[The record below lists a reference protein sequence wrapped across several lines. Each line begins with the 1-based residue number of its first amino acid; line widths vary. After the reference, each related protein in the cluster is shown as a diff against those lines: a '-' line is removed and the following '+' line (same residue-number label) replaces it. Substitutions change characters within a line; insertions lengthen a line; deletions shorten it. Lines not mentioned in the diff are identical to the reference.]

1 MKREL
6 LNSTIYSIF
15 VRNYSEDGTFARVQD
30 DLGRIKSLGAEII
43 WLMPIHPI
51 GTVARKGALGSPYA
65 ISDYR
70 GINPEYGT
78 LEDFRRLV
86 QRAHELG
93 LKVMIDVVYNHTSP
107 DSLLFAQHPDWFYR
121 NADGSPGNRI
131 GDWSDIIDLDFSN
144 SDLREY
150 LIESLKYWLE
160 QGVDGFRCDVAP
172 LIPLD
177 FWIDARKACESVKPD
192 IIWLT
197 ESVEPTF
204 IEELRS
210 RGFFCH
216 SDGEMYRAF
225 DIAYDYDT
233 YFAMHQYRAGAISLE
248 QYLDLKRIQIYS
260 LPGEAIKLRYIEN
273 HDTPRGAQWFPE
285 LRALRNYTAFSF
297 FERGCSLVYNGQE
310 VGESNRTSL
319 FDRDPVD
326 WQGNPEHVGFIQSC
340 IAMKKSPVMRDG
352 WYELPRGPVRGLAL
366 AAYRDVADSARKRY
380 RRIGIFNIEGKTGEL
395 NLGDYLPE
403 LAGLDGE
410 FANVLNYSGAAAS
423 LSIFSGKIAI
433 PSEPL
438 VIDLP

>member
-70 GINPEYGT
+70 GINPDYGT

-160 QGVDGFRCDVAP
+160 QGVDGFRCDVA
-172 LIPLD
+172 
-177 FWIDARKACESVKPD
+177 R
-192 IIWLT
+192 
-197 ESVEPTF
+197 
-204 IEELRS
+204 
-210 RGFFCH
+210 
-216 SDGEMYRAF
+216 
-225 DIAYDYDT
+225 
-233 YFAMHQYRAGAISLE
+233 
-248 QYLDLKRIQIYS
+248 
-260 LPGEAIKLRYIEN
+260 
-273 HDTPRGAQWFPE
+273 
-285 LRALRNYTAFSF
+285 
-297 FERGCSLVYNGQE
+297 
-310 VGESNRTSL
+310 
-319 FDRDPVD
+319 
-326 WQGNPEHVGFIQSC
+326 
-340 IAMKKSPVMRDG
+340 
-352 WYELPRGPVRGLAL
+352 
-366 AAYRDVADSARKRY
+366 
-380 RRIGIFNIEGKTGEL
+380 
-395 NLGDYLPE
+395 
-403 LAGLDGE
+403 
-410 FANVLNYSGAAAS
+410 
-423 LSIFSGKIAI
+423 
-433 PSEPL
+433 
-438 VIDLP
+438 